1 MRHRKRRYK
10 LTHKGQHR
18 DRLLKNLTASLL
30 LDGHIETTEAKAKA
44 LRPVIEKLITKGK
57 TETLHAQRQ
66 VRQYITLDDAAT
78 KLFNLSKEFKNRPG
92 GYTRIMHVGLM
103 KNGTRKMRIEFLPTS
118 AKPEKAK
125 K

>member
-30 LDGHIETTEAKAKA
+30 LDGHVESTEAKVKA

-57 TETLHAQRQ
+57 AETLHAQRLI
-66 VRQYITLDDAAT
+66 RQFVTNDIAARRV
-78 KLFNLSKEFKNRPG
+78 FELSKQFKSRPG
-92 GYTRIMHVGLM
+92 GYTRIIRAGLM
-103 KNGTRKMRIEFLPTS
+103 KNGTRKMRIEFLADT
-118 AKPEKAK
+118 EKATK
-125 K
+125 